1 MFSLSGQSRSGGSCM
16 RKVRRGVAAA
26 LVGCLAV
33 SGCSGGKPEGQG
45 ADGSESGSPFAAPED
60 STPTVP
66 EYKVEDGLVLSA
78 DDKRLADE
86 AVVFFTEYMAAANR
100 AYKDGGVYWDKYI
113 DMSAED
119 LKKANEQARD
129 DQDSKGLR
137 AVNDLRYQ
145 SPKVLDF
152 GVDEDA
158 VFLASCLDFRNWE
171 RTTNDGP
178 LRPEGEDPMPAMG
191 FYLRKENNGWKAAE
205 LYVENPSCNIK

>member
-66 EYKVEDGLVLSA
+66 EYSVEKGRQLSA
-78 DDKRLADE
+78 DEKRLADE

-100 AYKDGGVYWDKYI
+100 AYKDGGVYWDKLI
-113 DMSAED
+113 DMSTGQMRDIQEETRKDAEED
-119 LKKANEQARD
+119 GFVAKNTLKTSEIHVGMIEE
-129 DQDSKGLR
+129 SKGHVFVAACLHYDEWRTER
-137 AVNDLRYQ
+137 AKNKERSEPGPRV
-145 SPKVLDF
+145 KVGFDMLKSSAQWTADEISS
-152 GVDEDA
+152 VDSEC
-158 VFLASCLDFRNWE
+158 V
-171 RTTNDGP
+171 G
-178 LRPEGEDPMPAMG
+178 
-191 FYLRKENNGWKAAE
+191 
-205 LYVENPSCNIK
+205 

>member
-1 MFSLSGQSRSGGSCM
+1 M

-26 LVGCLAV
+26 LVGCLAL

-119 LKKANEQARD
+119 LKKANEQTRE
-129 DQDSKGLR
+129 DQDTKGYR
-137 AVNDLRYQ
+137 AVNDLKHQ
-145 SPKVLDF
+145 TPKILDF
-152 GVDEDA
+152 GADEDA
-158 VFLASCLDFRNWE
+158 VIVAACLDLRNWE
-171 RTTNDGP
+171 RVSNEGAF
-178 LRPEGEDPMPAMG
+178 RPEGERDLPAMG
-191 FYLRKENNGWKAAE
+191 FYLRKDNGVWKAAE
-205 LYVENPSCNIK
+205 MYIESPSCNID

>member
-100 AYKDGGVYWDKYI
+100 AYKDGGVYWDKLI
-113 DMSAED
+113 DMS
-119 LKKANEQARD
+119 
-129 DQDSKGLR
+129 S
-137 AVNDLRYQ
+137 
-145 SPKVLDF
+145 
-152 GVDEDA
+152 
-158 VFLASCLDFRNWE
+158 
-171 RTTNDGP
+171 GP
-178 LRPEGEDPMPAMG
+178 LREAQKDSRREAETNGIAAKNDLKTTQLSVGSVDQERAHVFLTVCMHYDEWSLSGAQNEQGDRKGERVVAG
-191 FYLRKENNGWKAAE
+191 FDVLKQGEIWTADE
-205 LYVENPSCNIK
+205 LSSVESKCA